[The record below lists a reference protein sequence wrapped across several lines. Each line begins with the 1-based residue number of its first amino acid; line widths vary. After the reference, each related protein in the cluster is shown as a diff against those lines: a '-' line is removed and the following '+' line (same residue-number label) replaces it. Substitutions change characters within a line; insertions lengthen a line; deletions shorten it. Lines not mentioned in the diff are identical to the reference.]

1 MSLKSVNHKQ
11 ISQRLTKETSRDLV
25 EVLFWNFILLFY
37 FDFFF
42 KIEKKKKKK
51 GDKMKVSPKSASIWN
66 IEA

>member
-42 KIEKKKKKK
+42 KIEKKKKK